1 MWWWTIQWE
10 VILEHN
16 LLPWDV
22 VGKVVSKLQLATQ
35 QDVII
40 IVSVTCKAFSLKSKT
55 HTSVLDFVLQLW
67 RKSRLSF
74 LLQMLS
80 HSFWRKSSLL
90 RMRHNNEWDWD
101 YNTCQPLH
109 YPPTALIVKLYK
121 ANSFSAVRIIW
132 PPCLRSSHVLQLSNC
147 SLNGYYLVKSWFK
160 GTVFSF
166 HWSSILPLV
175 HAWLWAQFYPL
186 SFQSSDQGNV
196 TDICSIMVINT
207 VLYSTTSSG
216 YPIWIHLFVPHA
228 CY

>member
-1 MWWWTIQWE
+1 MQSIQPQ
-10 VILEHN
+10 IQDPHFCSGFCFAALEKKQIKLSVTN
-16 LLPWDV
+16 
-22 VGKVVSKLQLATQ
+22 VVS
-35 QDVII
+35 
-40 IVSVTCKAFSLKSKT
+40 
-55 HTSVLDFVLQLW
+55 QLW
-67 RKSRLSF
+67 RKSS
-74 LLQMLS
+74 M
-80 HSFWRKSSLL
+80 L
-90 RMRHNNEWDWD
+90 RMRHNNEWVWD
-101 YNTCQPLH
+101 YNTCQPLC

-147 SLNGYYLVKSWFK
+147 SLNGYYLAKSWFK
-160 GTVFSF
+160 GTVFFSF

-175 HAWLWAQFYPL
+175 YAWLWAQFYPL

-196 TDICSIMVINT
+196 TDIRSIMVINT